1 MRKVL
6 VTGSSGFI
14 GSHLVT
20 ALIEKGWDVYALVRE
35 ATDTSWLEKQ
45 KVHLVKSEY
54 SDRAS
59 LERAVRGMDY
69 IFHLAAVL
77 YGADWEPFYKA
88 NVQGTE
94 NLLAACAHVNP
105 GLKKFIYVSSIA
117 ASGPSVKGRLKDE
130 DDECLPTS
138 LYGKSKLAAE
148 KIVRVYGDRL
158 PFVILRPPNVLG
170 TRQQEL
176 KTLLLTLK
184 KGISPRLGIGE
195 KQTTICFVEDV
206 VRSLILVA
214 EEDAATGRTYF
225 VTDND
230 THSWREMIDTSAG
243 IMGKKFILK
252 IPFPMVYAIALIS
265 EGLSRVFGMKQLVN
279 MIDIVDSRKRYWLFK
294 SEKIQKELGFSPRI
308 TFAEGMKKIIDH
320 YRQEGVL

>member
-1 MRKVL
+1 
-6 VTGSSGFI
+6 
-14 GSHLVT
+14 
-20 ALIEKGWDVYALVRE
+20 
-35 ATDTSWLEKQ
+35 
-45 KVHLVKSEY
+45 
-54 SDRAS
+54 
-59 LERAVRGMDY
+59 MDY
-69 IFHLAAVL
+69 IFHLATII
-77 YGADWEPFYKA
+77 YGDDWEPFYIA

-94 NLLAACAHVNP
+94 NLLTACANVNP

-130 DDECLPTS
+130 YDECRPTS

-148 KIVRVYGDRL
+148 KIVRAYGDRV

-170 TRQQEL
+170 TRQREL

-230 THSWREMIDTSAG
+230 THSWREMIDTAARV
-243 IMGKKFILK
+243 MGKKFILK
-252 IPFPMVYAIALIS
+252 IPFPMVYTIALVS
-265 EGLSRVFGMKQLVN
+265 EGLSRVFGMKKLVN

-294 SEKIQKELGFSPRI
+294 SEKIRDELGFSPRI
-308 TFAEGMKKIIDH
+308 TFEDGIKNIIDH
-320 YRQEGVL
+320 YRQAGVL